1 MFSLF
6 ARKKA
11 RTNPTADHIRKPI
24 KVSIEQTRERK
35 NEKLDKDDFL
45 LNQID
50 EFREKAKQLQE
61 MLSSKELKANE
72 LQSIVEEREEKA
84 EELQQIL
91 DERQEKVDG
100 ITAQVEKQIDVLIE
114 RVNNKMQEIEASM
127 SNELQTYTEGVK
139 KSVQSVE
146 DKTDELKT
154 QISDKVDDT
163 LNQTKAISEQQAK
176 ANEQMLNS
184 LGQLS
189 DELVT
194 LKQEISEKVHSEN
207 VMCYRNICD
216 LFKEMDAKVDN
227 VSAVEL
233 AVRSTKGFAVA
244 TFVISLINTFGIIVI
259 ILCSLGIINII

>member
-1 MFSLF
+1 
-6 ARKKA
+6 
-11 RTNPTADHIRKPI
+11 
-24 KVSIEQTRERK
+24 
-35 NEKLDKDDFL
+35 
-45 LNQID
+45 
-50 EFREKAKQLQE
+50 
-61 MLSSKELKANE
+61 
-72 LQSIVEEREEKA
+72 
-84 EELQQIL
+84 
-91 DERQEKVDG
+91 
-100 ITAQVEKQIDVLIE
+100 
-114 RVNNKMQEIEASM
+114 
-127 SNELQTYTEGVK
+127 
-139 KSVQSVE
+139 
-146 DKTDELKT
+146 
-154 QISDKVDDT
+154 
-163 LNQTKAISEQQAK
+163 
-176 ANEQMLNS
+176 MLNS